1 MRSRKDPDSLEIIVL
16 NVKKNLSFWLL
27 PDFLSPKLLRV
38 LNLSKIYS
46 NDGILYPI
54 FPHPFMSEQDLSSID
69 PRLQKQ
75 VTNAKRAIEKGNPG
89 YAVPICA
96 DILKRYPGLY
106 EVRKTLRDAQKR
118 LAGNSGGVK
127 KFLTK
132 VTSAPFALGSAGRIK
147 KDPSKVI
154 ESAEALLSDDPSNVA
169 AHRILGQA
177 AEELGYHNT
186 AIFAYEC
193 VRELEPD
200 NLDNLKA
207 LAEQLIEV
215 GRNKES
221 VALCDSILARSPADG
236 DAQNIIR
243 KASVAQSM
251 EKGKWEEEAD
261 FREKLK
267 DEEEAVRLE
276 QASRAVTGEDAL
288 RELIEDGLKRV
299 EKEPENLNI
308 LRDLTSNYRKLG
320 DYENSLLWIG
330 KARLL
335 ESGKSDV
342 ALEKLE
348 IQITVESKE
357 VFIREKLELI
367 ESEGETPELRAEIES
382 AQQDL
387 FETRFAFAGSL
398 VERYPNEYG
407 YRYEFGELLLEKGDL
422 DQAIAQ
428 FQVSQRNPKVR
439 IQSLLNLGKAFKA
452 KKIFDLAA
460 EQLSSANSELKIM
473 NEIKK
478 EVMYELADC
487 YELKGDRERAIE
499 EYKKLYSADI
509 SYRDVAK
516 KIDEFYSNAS

>member
-1 MRSRKDPDSLEIIVL
+1 
-16 NVKKNLSFWLL
+16 
-27 PDFLSPKLLRV
+27 
-38 LNLSKIYS
+38 
-46 NDGILYPI
+46 
-54 FPHPFMSEQDLSSID
+54 MSEQELSSID

-75 VTNAKRAIEKGNPG
+75 VANAKRAIEKGNPG
-89 YAVPICA
+89 YAVPICS
-96 DILKRYPGLY
+96 DILKRFPGLY
-106 EVRKTLRDAQKR
+106 DVRKILRTAQKR
-118 LAGNSGGVK
+118 MNGNSGGVK
-127 KFLTK
+127 KFFAK

-147 KDPSKVI
+147 KDPNKVI
-154 ESAEALLSDDPSNVA
+154 ESAEALLADDPSNVA

-193 VRELEPD
+193 VREVEPD
-200 NLDNLKA
+200 NVENLKS
-207 LAEQLIEV
+207 LAEALIEV

-221 VALCDSILARSPADG
+221 IALCDTILARSPADG

-251 EKGKWEEEAD
+251 EKGKWEEDKD
-261 FREKLK
+261 FRDKLK
-267 DEEEAVRLE
+267 DEDEAVRLE
-276 QASRAVTGEDAL
+276 QASRSVTGEDAL
-288 RELIEDGLKRV
+288 RDLIAEALKKA
-299 EKEPENLNI
+299 EKEPENLNV
-308 LRDLTSNYRKLG
+308 LRELTTNYRKLA
-320 DYENSLLWIG
+320 DYDNALLWIG
-330 KARLL
+330 KARSL

-348 IQITVESKE
+348 IQIIVESKE
-357 VFIREKLELI
+357 AFIEEKLEVL
-367 ESEGETPELRAEIES
+367 ESDPSNAAARKEVETAQGE
-382 AQQDL
+382 L
-387 FETRFAFAGSL
+387 FETRYKFAESL

-407 YRYEFGELLLEKGDL
+407 YRFEFGELLLEKGEL

-478 EVMYELADC
+478 EVMYELANC
-487 YELKGDRERAIE
+487 FELKGDGERAIE

-509 SYRDVAK
+509 GYRDVAQ

>member
-1 MRSRKDPDSLEIIVL
+1 
-16 NVKKNLSFWLL
+16 
-27 PDFLSPKLLRV
+27 
-38 LNLSKIYS
+38 
-46 NDGILYPI
+46 
-54 FPHPFMSEQDLSSID
+54 
-69 PRLQKQ
+69 
-75 VTNAKRAIEKGNPG
+75 
-89 YAVPICA
+89 
-96 DILKRYPGLY
+96 
-106 EVRKTLRDAQKR
+106 
-118 LAGNSGGVK
+118 
-127 KFLTK
+127 
-132 VTSAPFALGSAGRIK
+132 
-147 KDPSKVI
+147 
-154 ESAEALLSDDPSNVA
+154 
-169 AHRILGQA
+169 
-177 AEELGYHNT
+177 
-186 AIFAYEC
+186 
-193 VRELEPD
+193 
-200 NLDNLKA
+200 
-207 LAEQLIEV
+207 
-215 GRNKES
+215 
-221 VALCDSILARSPADG
+221 SILARSPADG

-267 DEEEAVRLE
+267 DEEESVRLE

-288 RELIEDGLKRV
+288 RELIEGGLKRA

-330 KARLL
+330 KARSL

-357 VFIREKLELI
+357 VFIREKLELV
-367 ESEGETPELRAEIES
+367 ESEGETPELREEIES
-382 AQQDL
+382 AQRDL
-387 FETRFAFAGSL
+387 FDTRFAFAGSL

-407 YRYEFGELLLEKGDL
+407 YRYEFGELLLEKGDI

-460 EQLSSANSELKIM
+460 EQLASANSELKIM
-473 NEIKK
+473 NELKK

-487 YELKGDRERAIE
+487 FELKGDRERAID

-509 SYRDVAK
+509 SYRDVAN